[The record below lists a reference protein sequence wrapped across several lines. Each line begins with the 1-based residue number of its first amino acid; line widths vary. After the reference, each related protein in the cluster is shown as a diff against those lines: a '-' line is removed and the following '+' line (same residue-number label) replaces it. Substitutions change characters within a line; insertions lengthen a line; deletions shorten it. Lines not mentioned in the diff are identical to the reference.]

1 MIDYFILF
9 AASLSLLF
17 ALMHMLVRKRQV
29 ENTNLSV
36 LLCCISLVLFQGWC
50 ILTGTMYR
58 VPCLLSFHIT
68 LVYLVAPF
76 AFFAYHL
83 VVLPPE
89 TLPENRSMY
98 FYPVLPAL
106 VMDVIYML
114 LPRAGKI
121 EILEM
126 FFSREGV
133 MTLFGI
139 RLLFMVAG
147 ILVAY
152 YLLKLLFLFSKR
164 ISSTSAAGLML
175 VNSLYVLFTL
185 MAAESAIL
193 GYVFSSMSLIKYGM
207 TGIGVLFVGSCLVGV
222 RYPRLIQLLIIE
234 AGKLHDSDR
243 ILEGVDVNA
252 VMQRLAGLMEK
263 EKLYLDDQLSLQKL
277 AASLDITSHQLSRIL
292 NTRMGLNYNNY
303 VNGYRVQEAMDMLL
317 HDPARSVLS
326 IAYDAG
332 FNSKSAFYDAFTRIN
347 GCSPVEYR
355 KMAISRKT
363 V

>member
-1 MIDYFILF
+1 MINYFILF

-17 ALMHMLVRKRQV
+17 ALMHMLVQGRQV

-36 LLCCISLVLFQGWC
+36 LLFCISLVLFQGWC

-58 VPCLLSFHIT
+58 MPYLLSFHIT
-68 LVYLVAPF
+68 LIYLVAPF

-89 TLPENRSMY
+89 TLPDNRSMY
-98 FYPVLPAL
+98 FYPVLPAF
-106 VMDVIYML
+106 VVDVVYIIV
-114 LPRAGKI
+114 PHSSKV
-121 EILEM
+121 EILES
-126 FFSREGV
+126 FFAKGYLI
-133 MTLFGI
+133 TYPGI
-139 RLLFMVAG
+139 RLLFIAAG

-152 YLLKLLFLFSKR
+152 YLLRLLVLFSSR
-164 ISSTSAAGLML
+164 MSRGLAGGLLL

-185 MAAESAIL
+185 LSAESAIL
-193 GYVFSSMSLIKYGM
+193 GYVFSSMQLIQYGM
-207 TGIGVLFVGSCLVGV
+207 MGIGILFVGSCLVGV
-222 RYPRLIQLLIIE
+222 RYPRLIQLLILE
-234 AGKLHDSDR
+234 AGKLHDSER

-252 VMQRLAGLMEK
+252 VMRRMAAMMEH
-263 EKLYLDDQLSLQKL
+263 EKLYLDDHLSLQKL

-355 KMAISRKT
+355 KMATSRKT

>member
-17 ALMHMLVRKRQV
+17 ALMHILVQGRQV
-29 ENTNLSV
+29 ENTNLSI
-36 LLCCISLVLFQGWC
+36 LLCCISIVLFQGWC
-50 ILTGTMYR
+50 IFTGTMYR
-58 VPCLLSFHIT
+58 MPYLLSFHIT
-68 LVYLVAPF
+68 LIYLVAPF

-89 TLPENRSMY
+89 TLPENRSIF
-98 FYPVLPAL
+98 FYPVLPAF
-106 VMDVIYML
+106 VVDAIYVL
-114 LPRAGKI
+114 LPRGSKL
-121 EILEM
+121 EILER
-126 FFSREGV
+126 FFNKGGV

-139 RLLFMVAG
+139 RLLFIVAG
-147 ILVAY
+147 IIVAY
-152 YLLKLLFLFSKR
+152 YLVKLLVLFSRR
-164 ISSTSAAGLML
+164 ITRELSGGLLL
-175 VNSLYVLFTL
+175 VNTLYVLFTL

-193 GYVFSSMSLIKYGM
+193 GYVFSSMPLIKYGM
-207 TGIGVLFVGSCLVGV
+207 MGTGILFVGSCLVGV